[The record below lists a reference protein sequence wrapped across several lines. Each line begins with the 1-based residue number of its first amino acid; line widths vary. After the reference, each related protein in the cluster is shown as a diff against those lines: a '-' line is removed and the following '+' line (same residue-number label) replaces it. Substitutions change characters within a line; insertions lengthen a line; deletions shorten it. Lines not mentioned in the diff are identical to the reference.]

1 MINQVHST
9 MYKLRVTMYPELQL
23 SNRIYLISLF
33 TEKNKLDNKTTH
45 ANITFQSYLVMDL
58 IKLFWYRINV
68 ER

>member
-9 MYKLRVTMYPELQL
+9 IHATMYPELQL
-23 SNRIYLISLF
+23 SNRIDLISVY
-33 TEKNKLDNKTTH
+33 TGKQPNNLDNITTH
-45 ANITFQSYLVMDL
+45 VNITFQSYLVKDI